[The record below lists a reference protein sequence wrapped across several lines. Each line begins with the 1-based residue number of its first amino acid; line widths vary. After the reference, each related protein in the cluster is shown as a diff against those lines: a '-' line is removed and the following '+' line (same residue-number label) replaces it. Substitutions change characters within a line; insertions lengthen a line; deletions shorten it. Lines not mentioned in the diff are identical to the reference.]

1 VGLAGVII
9 AMELEHRFGIKIP
22 DADAQR
28 LTTPREIT
36 QYLYDRTREAEKPL
50 TIEEIGRLVQ
60 KIIAEELGLDMAE
73 VFPDAHLVR
82 DLGMDTEAVRPV
94 LSSGL
99 PRHAFACYNAHDMTQ
114 AVHPITPTPDEV
126 LRAQNEG
133 GVEFVNGQLVEKPVS
148 LESSRVAA
156 RIVYLLNQHVQRTGE
171 AIICDSSL
179 GYQCFAEEPARY
191 RKPDVS
197 AIRRERLAGLDPD
210 PGLMLIPAD
219 LVVEVI
225 SPGDTVY
232 DVSKKIEEY
241 LENGFKLIWV
251 VHPNTKTVV
260 IHRADGSVGKLHEDD
275 EIVGESVLP
284 SFKCQVAEFFAQ
296 PAPSR

>member
-1 VGLAGVII
+1 
-9 AMELEHRFGIKIP
+9 MSR
-22 DADAQR
+22 
-28 LTTPREIT
+28 
-36 QYLYDRTREAEKPL
+36 
-50 TIEEIGRLVQ
+50 
-60 KIIAEELGLDMAE
+60 
-73 VFPDAHLVR
+73 
-82 DLGMDTEAVRPV
+82 
-94 LSSGL
+94 
-99 PRHAFACYNAHDMTQ
+99 
-114 AVHPITPTPDEV
+114 AVHPIIPTNDEV
-126 LRAQNEG
+126 LRAWHEG
-133 GVEFVNGQLVEKPVS
+133 GIEFINGQLVETPS
-148 LESSRVAA
+148 SRESSRVAVQ
-156 RIVYLLNQHVQRTGE
+156 IGSLLQRNVEQTGE
-171 AIICDSSL
+171 ATIFDCSL
-179 GYQCFAEEPARY
+179 GYQCFAEEPSRY

-210 PGLMLIPAD
+210 PGLMPIPAD

-284 SFKCQVAEFFAQ
+284 SFKCKVAEFFAQ
-296 PAPSR
+296 PAPSRSA